1 MNWRGRPL
9 VSGRID
15 HLRLVCQRSRPLGPL
30 VGSVLND
37 AALHALRQGLPG
49 VVTCHRRSGTQRP
62 RDPRDRDRER
72 AAPTVPSRGHD
83 RPDDQPH
90 QANHLEATEAAHEN
104 PGEWQKV
111 SVARANAACRVVRE
125 LALRSGSLG
134 ARSFESGSARA
145 PYSDQTATNIDLLR
159 TNRQLDTTRLSL
171 SWLSC
176 HGSQPRIQD
185 PTRRTD
191 VLKVRSD
198 AKPDELVGRLENMV
212 TGQQREF
219 ASGQEPAG
227 ITAANQAPPPRQ
239 KHSLLGTQRR
249 ARQYESIAPCR
260 GGVSF
265 RNPSSP
271 TVARSS
277 AVVSHRDEGGAC
289 VLDKLLDR
297 TGMRQL
303 T

>member
-1 MNWRGRPL
+1 MLDLADPASRRMRLPARPKT
-9 VSGRID
+9 
-15 HLRLVCQRSRPLGPL
+15 
-30 VGSVLND
+30 
-37 AALHALRQGLPG
+37 A
-49 VVTCHRRSGTQRP
+49 TKQRP
-62 RDPRDRDRER
+62 F
-72 AAPTVPSRGHD
+72 AY
-83 RPDDQPH
+83 Q
-90 QANHLEATEAAHEN
+90 
-104 PGEWQKV
+104 
-111 SVARANAACRVVRE
+111 
-125 LALRSGSLG
+125 
-134 ARSFESGSARA
+134 SAVG
-145 PYSDQTATNIDLLR
+145 YHYGVL
-159 TNRQLDTTRLSL
+159 
-171 SWLSC
+171 C

-185 PTRRTD
+185 PSRRTH

-198 AKPDELVGRLENMV
+198 AKPDELGGRLENMV

-277 AVVSHRDEGGAC
+277 AVVSHRDEGDAC
-289 VLDKLLDR
+289 VLDKLLAR